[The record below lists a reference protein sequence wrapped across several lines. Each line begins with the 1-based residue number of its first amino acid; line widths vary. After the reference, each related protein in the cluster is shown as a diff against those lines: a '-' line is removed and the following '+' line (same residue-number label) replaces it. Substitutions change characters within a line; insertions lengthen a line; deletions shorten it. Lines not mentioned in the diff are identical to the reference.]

1 MGEGKGNT
9 LMHNIKCLGLSV
21 AAPWFK
27 DLLEDTTL
35 NENSISQDL
44 GRITPQNMVFVA
56 QNRGN
61 TASDLRNTDSSM
73 NSSNKFKTVTHCSRV
88 LLPCM
93 TPFIDSQIFSIRLS
107 YFHYKKYYQLFECLH
122 YFSLLYSLCSCT
134 A

>member
-1 MGEGKGNT
+1 MR
-9 LMHNIKCLGLSV
+9 NIKCLGLSV

-44 GRITPQNMVFVA
+44 GRITLQNMVFVA
-56 QNRGN
+56 QKRGN

-73 NSSNKFKTVTHCSRV
+73 NSSNKFKTVTHCSQV
-88 LLPCM
+88 LLPGM
-93 TPFIDSQIFSIRLS
+93 TPFINSQIFSIHLS
-107 YFHYKKYYQLFECLH
+107 YFHYKKYYQLFERLH
-122 YFSLLYSLCSCT
+122 YFSLLYSLCSCK

>member
-1 MGEGKGNT
+1 
-9 LMHNIKCLGLSV
+9 MHNIKCLGLSV

-56 QNRGN
+56 QKRRN

-73 NSSNKFKTVTHCSRV
+73 NSSNKFKTVTHCSQV
-88 LLPCM
+88 LLPGM
-93 TPFIDSQIFSIRLS
+93 TPFINSQIFSIHLS
-107 YFHYKKYYQLFECLH
+107 YFHYKKYYQLFERLH
-122 YFSLLYSLCSCT
+122 YFSLLYSLCSCK

>member
-1 MGEGKGNT
+1 MR
-9 LMHNIKCLGLSV
+9 NIKCLGLSV

-35 NENSISQDL
+35 NQNSISPDL

-56 QNRGN
+56 QKRRN

-93 TPFIDSQIFSIRLS
+93 TPFIDSQIFSIHLS
-107 YFHYKKYYQLFECLH
+107 YFHYKNTINFSNVCIIFPFYILFAHAKLD
-122 YFSLLYSLCSCT
+122 FFL
-134 A
+134 